1 MVSLSKDSL
10 EEDKSSVNN
19 LLSKMREVKK
29 QIDEL
34 EPIKDRKESYDKLSI
49 KMSDVKH
56 KQQTLNKDKIAFTAQ
71 KSSLQTQLESIED
84 KIIRYY
90 ENEEIIKENKEL
102 QDKVDE
108 SQDNL
113 SMINDEL
120 DSTNADISTT
130 FAKISV
136 HKNKIE
142 SITKQINKVKDLED
156 QNVAYEYYLNAVQ
169 RDGVPYELITK
180 VLPTI
185 ETEVNDILSQIV
197 DFSILFEL
205 DGKNINTKIVYDD
218 KNYWSLEL
226 SSGMEKF
233 IASIA
238 IRVALINISN
248 LPRPDFLVIDEGFGV
263 LDQDNLNSL
272 SMLFDYLKTQFRFIL
287 IISHIEVLRDVVDN
301 LVEIKKEGE
310 YSHVQH

>member
-1 MVSLSKDSL
+1 MKMIPMI
-10 EEDKSSVNN
+10 EGEVNN
-19 LLSKMREVKK
+19 
-29 QIDEL
+29 
-34 EPIKDRKESYDKLSI
+34 
-49 KMSDVKH
+49 
-56 KQQTLNKDKIAFTAQ
+56 
-71 KSSLQTQLESIED
+71 
-84 KIIRYY
+84 
-90 ENEEIIKENKEL
+90 
-102 QDKVDE
+102 
-108 SQDNL
+108 
-113 SMINDEL
+113 
-120 DSTNADISTT
+120 
-130 FAKISV
+130 
-136 HKNKIE
+136 
-142 SITKQINKVKDLED
+142 
-156 QNVAYEYYLNAVQ
+156 
-169 RDGVPYELITK
+169 
-180 VLPTI
+180 
-185 ETEVNDILSQIV
+185 ILSQIV